1 MKQFFKIMFASTL
14 GVILASMVM
23 IFGGICLFVGVLAS
37 SESVVFKP
45 EDNSVL
51 IISLSGEIS
60 DQVSKDPISE
70 ILGETSDDL
79 GLSDL
84 VKAIRLAKNN
94 DKIKGIYL
102 ETGDLSAGFATLQAL
117 RNELADFKTS
127 GKFIA
132 AYSDAYTQKAYY
144 VASIADSI
152 FMNPLGTVGLVGLAS
167 QGVFYAG
174 LEEKLGVE
182 VEIFKVGT
190 YKSAVEPFIL
200 KKFSEPNREQITSFL
215 GSIWS
220 NVTESIEESR
230 GVSSEKLNEYI
241 NSGYAIGDGESAI
254 EYNLTDALYYRN
266 QAEDAVARMVGAEKD
281 GEPNLKTVSLSK
293 ALTMKDKK
301 DSCDDKIAILYAE
314 GEISEES
321 SSSLSPISDEKIISY
336 NTVKELRKLQ
346 KDEDVKAV
354 VFRVNSPGGSA
365 FVSEQIWKAV
375 QDLKEVKP
383 VVVSMGD
390 YAASGGYYISCGADK
405 IFAEPTTL
413 TGSIGVFGMF
423 YNAQGLLDKIGV
435 TTDVVK
441 TDKFSDI
448 GDISRPMDES
458 EKALIQHSVEMT
470 YKLFLER
477 CAEGRGKTTAE
488 IDSIGQGRVWSG
500 EQALSLGLV
509 DALGGIDDAVK
520 EAASLA
526 EINKYEITVSD
537 VQKDFWSK
545 LLDDKLNDV
554 RSGIIRKAIGDEY
567 EIVRMANKMKA
578 NKGIMARMPYIIL

>member
-1 MKQFFKIMFASTL
+1 
-14 GVILASMVM
+14 
-23 IFGGICLFVGVLAS
+23 
-37 SESVVFKP
+37 
-45 EDNSVL
+45 
-51 IISLSGEIS
+51 
-60 DQVSKDPISE
+60 
-70 ILGETSDDL
+70 
-79 GLSDL
+79 
-84 VKAIRLAKNN
+84 
-94 DKIKGIYL
+94 
-102 ETGDLSAGFATLQAL
+102 
-117 RNELADFKTS
+117 
-127 GKFIA
+127 
-132 AYSDAYTQKAYY
+132 
-144 VASIADSI
+144 
-152 FMNPLGTVGLVGLAS
+152 
-167 QGVFYAG
+167 
-174 LEEKLGVE
+174 
-182 VEIFKVGT
+182 
-190 YKSAVEPFIL
+190 
-200 KKFSEPNREQITSFL
+200 
-215 GSIWS
+215 
-220 NVTESIEESR
+220 
-230 GVSSEKLNEYI
+230 
-241 NSGYAIGDGESAI
+241 
-254 EYNLTDALYYRN
+254 LYYRN
-266 QAEDAVARMVGAEKD
+266 QAEDAVARMAGAEKD